1 MRFVRVGLALLVLR
15 LLAVVEPAQGQGQ
28 PEQRIEAV
36 GSVGYL
42 HSGDYFTGPGS
53 TSLNNGDGVAV
64 ALQVHLP
71 VYRWLGLVIAA
82 SHAEPDWKLNGVPL
96 LGTVTLPGASLW
108 FGDVS
113 LRGSLPISR
122 SAQPTYLFG
131 QIGAGAARYAV
142 STTILGNRLEDHA
155 TNFAFALGAG
165 VGIPI
170 AGRIGGELMGKDYIA
185 SFKSVRDLETLG
197 VRGKRAHTFLATAGI
212 RVSF

>member
-1 MRFVRVGLALLVLR
+1 MGFVRIGLALSALR
-15 LLAVVEPAQGQGQ
+15 LLVGVAPAEGQAQ
-28 PEQRIEAV
+28 PEHRIEAV

-53 TSLNNGDGVAV
+53 TSLNNGDAAAV
-64 ALQVHLP
+64 GLQLQLP

-96 LGTVTLPGASLW
+96 LGTLTLPGASLW
-108 FGDVS
+108 FGDVA
-113 LRGSLPISR
+113 LRGNLPLGR

-131 QIGAGAARYAV
+131 QIGAGAVRYAV
-142 STTILGNRLEDHA
+142 STSILGNRLEDHA

-165 VGIPI
+165 IGIPI
-170 AGRIGGELMGKDYIA
+170 AGRIGAELMGKDYIA
-185 SFKSVRDLETLG
+185 SFKSVHDLETLG
-197 VRGKRAHTFLATAGI
+197 VQGKRAHTVLATAGI